1 MFCSAKIYGTGL
13 WNFQYMSRNIR
24 KQKERFQR
32 MKKKFYKKFSY
43 EHFKN
48 FLNKSLASNTEFD
61 YNGLKK

>member
-1 MFCSAKIYGTGL
+1 
-13 WNFQYMSRNIR
+13 
-24 KQKERFQR
+24 